1 MSGAEQTETDG
12 GEEQQEQEREPT
24 FHEKVRGI
32 IEDRGADELIDADP
46 DELDDLGAEARA
58 VALLEEEH
66 DLEVEELDDTQAT
79 HDELDRL
86 YNDEG
91 LSLIDIG
98 RLTGK
103 TDATIQR
110 RMEQHGLERRGSRN
124 EISEDVLVEAMQQLA
139 VDINDVDDFDEYQ
152 ELAQDPGTSGDV
164 KVPTT
169 TAMGDEG
176 PHSAHT
182 YYNYFDSWSDAVEQ
196 SGAAAVEPEPEEDEE
211 EPEAD
216 EEQESD
222 EE

>member
-1 MSGAEQTETDG
+1 MSGAEQTESDDD
-12 GEEQQEQEREPT
+12 EEQQEQEQEREPT
-24 FHEKVRGI
+24 FHEKVREVI
-32 IEDRGADELIDADP
+32 DDIGADELIDADP
-46 DELDDLGAEARA
+46 DGLDDLETEARA

-86 YNDEG
+86 YNEEG

-139 VDINDVDDFDEYQ
+139 VDINDVEDFDEYQ
-152 ELAQDPGTSGDV
+152 ELAQDPETSGDV

-169 TAMGDEG
+169 TAMGEEG

-196 SGAAAVEPEPEEDEE
+196 SGAAAVEPAEDEE
-211 EPEAD
+211 EEGDD
-216 EEQESD
+216 EQDGDD
-222 EE
+222 E